1 MAAIHAVI
9 LFAMMLRAV
18 MLCAATSREPT
29 ARGITPQF
37 AVNLECGPILV
48 LGMSPV
54 PVSRK
59 AMAAGAGSAIGS
71 LVAQMGGR
79 MGPRMGLTRRVLA
92 RFRYVVVLEISLPV
106 PAGPPKVMAGGGLAN
121 PQTMD
126 AAASEAKARARALA
140 RA

>member
-37 AVNLECGPILV
+37 AVNLECEPILV
-48 LGMSPV
+48 LGMSPALGM
-54 PVSRK
+54 SRK
-59 AMAAGAGSAIGS
+59 AMAAGAGSAIAR
-71 LVAQMGGR
+71 LVAQTGAQMGGP

-92 RFRYVVVLEISLPV
+92 TSRYVVVLEISLPV
-106 PAGPPKVMAGGGLAN
+106 PAEPPKVMAGGGLAN
-121 PQTMD
+121 P
-126 AAASEAKARARALA
+126 
-140 RA
+140 

>member
-9 LFAMMLRAV
+9 LFAVILREA

-37 AVNLECGPILV
+37 AVNLECGPTLV

-54 PVSRK
+54 PGMSRK
-59 AMAAGAGSAIGS
+59 AMAAGAGLAIGR
-71 LVAQMGGR
+71 LVAQMGAQMGGR

-92 RFRYVVVLEISLPV
+92 RSRYVVVLDISLPA

-121 PQTMD
+121 PQTMG
-126 AAASEAKARARALA
+126 AAASEAKARA
-140 RA
+140 